1 MTWPRSPLILFLL
14 FVLALAVLRPAYFL
28 AVAWRG
34 EQPAILAVELLQ
46 RAPGLVLV
54 LWIVAD
60 AKERRRTPC
69 FDYGFF
75 LLMLYPFS
83 LFWYWTRTRGWRGLG
98 LATGLFVLQSAP
110 ATVSVIVD
118 VIRIASFR

>member
-1 MTWPRSPLILFLL
+1 MPWPHSPLFQFLL
-14 FVLALAVLRPAYFL
+14 FTLAMAVLEPAYFL
-28 AVAWRG
+28 ALGWRG
-34 EQPAILAVELLQ
+34 EQPTRLAMELLQ
-46 RAPGLVLV
+46 RAPGVVLV
-54 LWIVAD
+54 VWMIAD

-98 LATGLFVLQSAP
+98 LSLGLVLLAQVP
-110 ATVSVIVD
+110 AMAAGIIVF
-118 VIRIASFR
+118 IAQNL